1 MPKKCTSCSYF
12 SLENDPQSCPDC
24 GANLQFTMFV
34 PQGFPQDDAS
44 TTAPPAHETKPAW
57 DVDSA
62 DYELME
68 LPWLVRLGQIA
79 AGVGAIHTTAR
90 YMRIALFLM
99 LFSSENALPSA
110 FTIVVAAI
118 ATVLIHCVSAIA
130 GGAVAGAWSVSW
142 IPQGIGV
149 GLGALLIPLTL
160 TLVFTPTWAP
170 IMAQIGLI
178 LITTLFAV
186 LGAWIGHKIVRPSR
200 FVLS

>member
-1 MPKKCTSCSYF
+1 
-12 SLENDPQSCPDC
+12 
-24 GANLQFTMFV
+24 
-34 PQGFPQDDAS
+34 
-44 TTAPPAHETKPAW
+44 
-57 DVDSA
+57 
-62 DYELME
+62 
-68 LPWLVRLGQIA
+68 
-79 AGVGAIHTTAR
+79 
-90 YMRIALFLM
+90 MRIALFLI

-110 FTIVVAAI
+110 FTIIVAAV

-160 TLVFTPTWAP
+160 TLLFTPDWAP

-178 LITTLFAV
+178 FITTAFAV
-186 LGAWIGHKIVRPSR
+186 FGAWLGHKVVRPSR